1 MGRWKKMFTRIYR
14 YLSIALTLIL
24 LGCKISSTSN
34 LEDGNK
40 NKVNFIIS
48 GSKETGIQI
57 NN

>member
-1 MGRWKKMFTRIYR
+1 MFTRIYR